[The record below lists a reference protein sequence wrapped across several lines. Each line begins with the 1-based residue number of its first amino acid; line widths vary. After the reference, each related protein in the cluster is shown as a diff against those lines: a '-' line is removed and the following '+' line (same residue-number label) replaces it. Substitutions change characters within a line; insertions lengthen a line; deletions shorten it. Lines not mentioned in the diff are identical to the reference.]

1 MMAHHTALPDY
12 RMNAD
17 RSFPD
22 TIMIGRRALLQSAAI
37 ALLGAGWTA
46 RARAES
52 YPSRPVRWIVPYT
65 AGGATDVLSRLICQR
80 LSERL
85 GQAFFVEN
93 KPGAGSNIGTQ
104 AVIGSPPD
112 GYTLLL
118 TSTANAINASFDP
131 SLPYDFARGIAPVAG
146 LARIPLVL
154 VVNNDLPVRNVA
166 DFIAHAKANPGK
178 LSIASS
184 GIGTSLHLSGELFK
198 AMAGI
203 QFIHIPYRGS
213 APGLSDVMSGQ
224 IQGMFD
230 NVTSSFELV
239 RSGKLRALGVTT
251 RERSETMPEVP
262 PIADTLP
269 GFETSSFYGVGAP
282 RGTPREIIEL
292 LNLEI
297 NAALADS
304 TIKQRLGELGAI
316 PIRGNASQF
325 GAMLD
330 AETERWRKVVE
341 LSGQKKEVRS
351 GQRRGTNNEYPI
363 PLTVS
368 STPAAITGSAWK
380 IAGSPP
386 RRRRPWPSWR
396 SDVSR
401 CAR

>member
-1 MMAHHTALPDY
+1 MS
-12 RMNAD
+12 AD
-17 RSFPD
+17 QNSPEAA
-22 TIMIGRRALLQSAAI
+22 ISRRAWLHSASM
-37 ALLGAGWTA
+37 ALLGAGWMTPA
-46 RARAES
+46 RADT
-52 YPSRPVRWIVPYT
+52 YPSHPVRWVVPYT

-85 GQAFFVEN
+85 GQPFVVEN

-104 AVIGSPPD
+104 AVINSPSD

-131 SLPYDFARGIAPVAG
+131 SLPYDFAKSIMPVAG
-146 LARIPLVL
+146 VARVPLVL

-166 DFIAHAKANPGK
+166 EFIGYARTHPGK

-203 QFIHIPYRGS
+203 QFTHVPYRGS
-213 APGLSDVMSGQ
+213 APGLTDVMSGQ

-262 PIADTLP
+262 SIGDTLA

-282 RGTPREIIEL
+282 HSTPKEIIDR
-292 LNLEI
+292 LNWEI
-297 NAALADS
+297 VQALVDPM
-304 TIKQRLGELGAI
+304 IKQRLGELGAI
-316 PIRGNASQF
+316 PIIGNADQF
-325 GAMLD
+325 GVMLA
-330 AETERWRKVVE
+330 AETERWRRVVE
-341 LSGQKKEVRS
+341 ISGQKKE
-351 GQRRGTNNEYPI
+351 
-363 PLTVS
+363 
-368 STPAAITGSAWK
+368 
-380 IAGSPP
+380 
-386 RRRRPWPSWR
+386 
-396 SDVSR
+396 
-401 CAR
+401 

>member
-1 MMAHHTALPDY
+1 MS
-12 RMNAD
+12 AD
-17 RSFPD
+17 QNSPEAA
-22 TIMIGRRALLQSAAI
+22 ISRRAWLLSASM
-37 ALLGAGWTA
+37 ALLGAGWMTPA
-46 RARAES
+46 RADT
-52 YPSRPVRWIVPYT
+52 YPSHPVRWVVPYT

-85 GQAFFVEN
+85 GQPFVVEN

-104 AVIGSPPD
+104 AVINSPPD

-131 SLPYDFARGIAPVAG
+131 SLPYDFAKSIMPVAG
-146 LARIPLVL
+146 VARVPLVL

-166 DFIAHAKANPGK
+166 EFIGYARTHPGK

-203 QFIHIPYRGS
+203 QFTHVPYRGS
-213 APGLSDVMSGQ
+213 APGLTDVMSGQ

-262 PIADTLP
+262 SIGDTLA

-282 RGTPREIIEL
+282 HSTPKEIIDR
-292 LNLEI
+292 LNWEI
-297 NAALADS
+297 VQALVDPM
-304 TIKQRLGELGAI
+304 IKQRLGELGAI
-316 PIRGNASQF
+316 PIIGNADQF
-325 GAMLD
+325 GVMLA
-330 AETERWRKVVE
+330 AETERWRHVVE
-341 LSGQKKEVRS
+341 ISGQKKE
-351 GQRRGTNNEYPI
+351 
-363 PLTVS
+363 
-368 STPAAITGSAWK
+368 
-380 IAGSPP
+380 
-386 RRRRPWPSWR
+386 
-396 SDVSR
+396 
-401 CAR
+401 